1 MGKRQSF
8 QQVVLGKPDSC
19 TKVNETRTYFHT
31 THKNKFKMLK
41 DLKMREDTI
50 KLLEEN
56 IGKTLSDII
65 NINVFLHQTPKAKEI
80 ETKINQWNL
89 DKLTSFCAA
98 KETIKKKKK
107 ATYGMGKNTCNLWNG
122 RKYLQTIKKKTTYGM
137 GENI

>member
-65 NINVFLHQTPKAKEI
+65 NINVFLHQTPKAI
-80 ETKINQWNL
+80 ETRAKINPSDL
-89 DKLTSFCAA
+89 IKPKSFCTAR
-98 KETIKKKKK
+98 KPKRKQKDNSQK
-107 ATYGMGKNTCNLWNG
+107 G
-122 RKYLQTIKKKTTYGM
+122 RK
-137 GENI
+137 